1 VDWNWFF
8 SSVAQSVAALV
19 GVLGAFLISR
29 LLNNESSYS
38 RNRARTREL
47 LRESDNLTDYASSR
61 YFSWYNKRTLE
72 NGLRDVAGELKDG
85 HEPLSPDEYY
95 QKLGFSPYLPKE
107 QAVSDIAQVVQR
119 ELERRSKPRQP
130 SAFAIPEIASL
141 RDPTY
146 AVAARQ
152 DLSEEREAI
161 AQLILRIKNHIRE
174 VREHLGAIRAQPE
187 RSRAMRIVL
196 VAILIL
202 FWVGVVFPLSYL
214 PVQADQ
220 TPPLSLAY
228 LFDSSL
234 PVRTMILA
242 IAAAVFTSLV
252 VALAVLNE
260 RLRHPATDLSALE
273 DRLAPGSYSDFLRIR
288 LENGIP
294 L

>member
-29 LLNNESSYS
+29 LLNNESSHS

-47 LRESDNLTDYASSR
+47 LRESDNLTDLASSR

-72 NGLRDVAGELKDG
+72 HGLEGVASELKG
-85 HEPLSPDEYY
+85 GQEPLSPDEYY
-95 QKLGFSPYLPKE
+95 QKFDFSAYVPKE
-107 QAVSDIAQVVQR
+107 RAIREIEQVVQR
-119 ELERRSKPRQP
+119 ELEQRKKPPRNDILAGWANVRNP
-130 SAFAIPEIASL
+130 AYTL
-141 RDPTY
+141 
-146 AVAARQ
+146 AARQ

-161 AQLILRIKNHIRE
+161 AQLVLRIKNHIRE
-174 VREHLGAIRAQPE
+174 VREHLDTIRVQPE
-187 RSRAMRIVL
+187 RSGAIRMVL
-196 VAILIL
+196 AAILLL

-214 PVQADQ
+214 PVHTGA
-220 TPPLSLAY
+220 TPPLSLTH

-234 PVRTMILA
+234 LARTLILV

-252 VALAVLNE
+252 IALAILNE

-273 DRLAPGSYSDFLRIR
+273 DRLTPGSYSDFLGIR